1 VLLSLEAAIAAVVG
15 FVILGEELE
24 FRAITAVLLVT
35 VVTVG
40 ALTIELMKV
49 KMKPVWNSLLALNLV
64 IVSRGRQSFWQNPQ
78 HLFSSKPQRY

>member
-1 VLLSLEAAIAAVVG
+1 VFGVLLSLAAIAAG

-40 ALTIELMKV
+40 ASRFERG
-49 KMKPVWNSLLALNLV
+49 LL
-64 IVSRGRQSFWQNPQ
+64 S
-78 HLFSSKPQRY
+78 